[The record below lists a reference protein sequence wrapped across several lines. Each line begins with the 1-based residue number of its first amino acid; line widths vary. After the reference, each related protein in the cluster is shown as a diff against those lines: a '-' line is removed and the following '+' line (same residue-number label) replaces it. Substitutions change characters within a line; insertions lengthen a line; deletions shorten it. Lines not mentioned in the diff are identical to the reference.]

1 LHFFEL
7 PSAKSCDFT
16 GAGTFFRIRGLCP
29 EIVCNVMALQTTEA
43 VVLRNIRLG
52 ETSKILTLYT
62 RHLGI
67 EKVVAKGSR
76 SIKSRYWGTLEPLNH
91 IQIVFYHH
99 SQRDLQ
105 LLSQADIVQSF
116 PNVRLDLKKT
126 AYGLAVGEILM
137 RTQFPGESNFQLF
150 HLLVDTL
157 SAMNAS
163 TRLPVSSFLGFQ
175 VKFLDLTGISPNL
188 TQCLLCQRVIEH
200 EPVGFDIERGGVVCQ
215 HCRPFQGKSRLSD
228 KGLRF
233 LRWLRNTTLAEI
245 CRHPIPTA
253 ILSEAEKILSLYT
266 DYHLEGLQHLRS
278 LEFLTRIELGM
289 GE

>member
-1 LHFFEL
+1 
-7 PSAKSCDFT
+7 
-16 GAGTFFRIRGLCP
+16 
-29 EIVCNVMALQTTEA
+29 MALQTTEA

-76 SIKSRYWGTLEPLNH
+76 SIKSRYWGALEPLNH

-99 SQRDLQ
+99 SQRELQ
-105 LLSQADIVQSF
+105 LLSQADIVQTFSD
-116 PNVRLDLKKT
+116 VRQDLRKT
-126 AYGLAVGEILM
+126 AYALAVGEILM
-137 RTQFPGESNFQLF
+137 RTQFQGESNFQLF

-163 TRLPVSSFLGFQ
+163 AWLPVSTFLGFQ
-175 VKFLDLTGISPNL
+175 VKFLDLTGVSPNL
-188 TQCLLCQRVIEH
+188 NQCLICQRTIERA
-200 EPVGFDIERGGVVCQ
+200 PVGFDFEGGGIVCQ
-215 HCRPFQGKSRLSD
+215 SCRPFQGKTLLSD

-233 LRWLRNTTLAEI
+233 LRWLRSTTLVEI
-245 CRHPIPTA
+245 CRHPIPPA
-253 ILSEAEKILSLYT
+253 ILNEAEKILALYSN
-266 DYHLEGLQHLRS
+266 YHLEGLHHLRS

-289 GE
+289 GK